1 VWNRPSLALRV
12 CFETASSKN
21 EAEGLNAAGSDS
33 QMESSLGTRSPE
45 ELVQLLAETAL
56 FRDVDRTALDGIKS
70 QLEWVTLEDGED
82 LFRDGD
88 VVDALYVVADGWLEV
103 TKAKE
108 NRDGDPTNDRLVLA
122 RLAPPATIGEMQI
135 LMGGLRSATVTASL
149 PSGLVKFP
157 KPAFDQ
163 LLAQDQRI
171 VEELTKTI
179 MPRLFRDQMVGV
191 LPRLFGELDKAMLRD
206 LEKKMTWLCL
216 RRGQVL
222 CRQGDPS
229 NSFFVVINGRLQVI
243 IQDVQGISRQVAEVS
258 QGESIGEM
266 GVCTGQPR
274 SATIIASR
282 DSELVQ
288 FSKEAYDEF
297 TTRYPQ
303 LMRHLMKLLIGRLQ
317 RVNFDGKSSSLSANI
332 LVAPASNGAPVAE
345 FAHRLFAALCDI
357 HSERTHGVEPCLLL
371 TSREVDGLMNV
382 PGISQASGNEP
393 NDLRLRSWL
402 SQKEQRYKVI
412 LFQADPT
419 LTNWTKRC
427 IRSTDEIIYVAEPGY
442 PSPGTEV
449 SREIHDQETQH
460 HTRRRRALML
470 IHPDDT
476 VRPSNTRRW
485 LKALHLE
492 TVEGDRHSGLRHFHL
507 RRSSEGDFHRIARYV
522 SGREVGLALSGGG
535 ARGFAH
541 VGCIKAMHE
550 LKIPI
555 DMIGGVSMGSLVSA
569 AYAFD
574 PERFEETIRTV
585 KSQLKGV
592 LFDLTPPVV
601 SIARGRRFDQRL
613 QGWFGDVC
621 IEDLWVPYFC
631 VASNLTKA
639 NIEVFDTD
647 ALWWA
652 VRASGTLPGLTAPQI
667 RDGCLLFDGCLLDNL
682 PMDVMR
688 ERMGSSKVIAVD
700 VVPPQDLKVDVTEV
714 QSPSGWWLLWKK
726 LTRLGPKVE
735 LPSIVSIMQRAAELG
750 SVYGRHKLIESRL
763 ADIYLQ
769 PPVEDIFVADFKKVD
784 EAARIGYEHGKG
796 RLAEWWSNV
805 ESNAS

>member
-1 VWNRPSLALRV
+1 MEPSL
-12 CFETASSKN
+12 
-21 EAEGLNAAGSDS
+21 NA
-33 QMESSLGTRSPE
+33 QSPDD
-45 ELVQLLAETAL
+45 LVRLVAETSL
-56 FRDVDRTALDGIKS
+56 FREVNLEQLNGIKD
-70 QLEWVTLEDGED
+70 QLEWVTLADGED
-82 LFRDGD
+82 LFREGD
-88 VVDALYVVADGWLEV
+88 VVDSLYVVAEGWLEV
-103 TKAKE
+103 TKVQP
-108 NRDGDPTNDRLVLA
+108 NLDGDSTNDRLVLA

-135 LMGGLRSATVTASL
+135 LTGGTRSATITASL

-157 KPAFDQ
+157 KAAFDR
-163 LLAQDQRI
+163 LLAQDHRI

-191 LPRLFGELDKAMLRD
+191 LPKLFGELDKAMLRD
-206 LEKKMTWLCL
+206 LEQKMTWLCL
-216 RRGQVL
+216 PRGQVL
-222 CRQGDPS
+222 CRQGDLS
-229 NSFFVVINGRLQVI
+229 DSFYIVISGRLQVV
-243 IQDVQGISRQVAEVS
+243 IQDAFGNSRQVAEVS
-258 QGESIGEM
+258 QGESVGEM

-288 FSKEAYDEF
+288 FSKEEYDEF

-317 RVNFDGKSSSLSANI
+317 RVNFGTKTSTLSSNI
-332 LVAPASNGAPVAE
+332 LLAPASNGAPMDE
-345 FAHRLFAALCDI
+345 FAQRLYVALCEM
-357 HSERTHGVEPCLLL
+357 HPVRESGMEPCLLL
-371 TSREVDGLMNV
+371 TSREVEGLMSV
-382 PGISQASGNEP
+382 PGIAQASGSEP

-402 SQKEQRYKVI
+402 SQQEQRYKVI

-419 LTNWTKRC
+419 VTNWTKRC
-427 IRSTDEIIYVAEPGY
+427 IRSTDEIIYVAEPDHA
-442 PSPGTEV
+442 SPGTAV
-449 SREIHDQETQH
+449 AREIHDQERLHQ
-460 HTRRRRALML
+460 TRRRRALML
-470 IHPDDT
+470 LHRDDT
-476 VRPSNTRRW
+476 VRPSKTKRW
-485 LKALHLE
+485 LTALHLE
-492 TVEGDRHSGLRHFHL
+492 SVGADRQTGARHFHL
-507 RRSSEGDFHRIARYV
+507 RRTSDSDYQRLARYV
-522 SGREVGLALSGGG
+522 SGREVGLVLSGGG

-541 VGCIKAMHE
+541 VGCIHAMHE
-550 LKIPI
+550 LNIPI

-569 AYAFD
+569 AYAFNPD
-574 PERFEETIRTV
+574 RFDDTIKTIQ
-585 KSQLKGV
+585 SQLKGV

-601 SIARGRRFDQRL
+601 SFARGRRFDQRL
-613 QGWFGDVC
+613 QGWFDDVN

-688 ERMGSSKVIAVD
+688 ERMGTSKVIAVD
-700 VVPPQDLKVDVTEV
+700 VVPPHDLKVDVTEV

-726 LTRLGPKVE
+726 LARFGPKVE
-735 LPSIVSIMQRAAELG
+735 LPNIVSIMQRAAELG

-769 PPVEDIFVADFKKVD
+769 PPVDEIFVADFSKVD
-784 EAARIGYEHGKG
+784 NAAKIGYEHCKA
-796 RLAEWWSNV
+796 RLADWW
-805 ESNAS
+805 AKQ

>member
-1 VWNRPSLALRV
+1 
-12 CFETASSKN
+12 
-21 EAEGLNAAGSDS
+21 
-33 QMESSLGTRSPE
+33 MESSLNAQSPD
-45 ELVQLLAETAL
+45 ELVRLVAETSL
-56 FRDVDRTALDGIKS
+56 FREVNIEQLNGIKD

-82 LFRDGD
+82 LFHEGD
-88 VVDALYVVADGWLEV
+88 VVDALYVVAEGWLEV
-103 TKAKE
+103 TKVQP
-108 NRDGDPTNDRLVLA
+108 NLDGDPTNDRLVVA
-122 RLAPPATIGEMQI
+122 RLAPPSTIGEMQI
-135 LMGGLRSATVTASL
+135 LTGGKRSATVTASL
-149 PSGLVKFP
+149 PTGLVRFP

-171 VEELTKTI
+171 VEELSKTI

-191 LPRLFGELDKAMLRD
+191 LPKLFGELDKAMLKH
-206 LEKKMTWLCL
+206 LEQKMTWLCL
-216 RRGQVL
+216 PRGQVL
-222 CRQGDPS
+222 CCQGDLS
-229 NSFFVVINGRLQVI
+229 DSFYVVISGRLQVI
-243 IQDVQGISRQVAEVS
+243 IQDAAGNSRQVAEVS
-258 QGESIGEM
+258 QGESVGEM
-266 GVCTGQPR
+266 GVCTGAPR
-274 SATIIASR
+274 SATVIASR

-288 FSKEAYDEF
+288 FSKEEYDDF

-317 RVNFDGKSSSLSANI
+317 RVNLGTKTSTLSSNI
-332 LVAPASNGAPVAE
+332 LLAPASNGAPMDE
-345 FAHRLFAALCDI
+345 FAQRLFVAICEM
-357 HSERTHGVEPCLLL
+357 HSSSGPGMEPCLLL
-371 TSREVDGLMNV
+371 TSREVEGLMSV
-382 PGISQASGNEP
+382 SGIAQAGGSEP

-402 SQKEQRYKVI
+402 SQQEQRYKVI

-419 LTNWTKRC
+419 VTNWTKRC
-427 IRSTDEIIYVAEPGY
+427 IRSTDEIIYVAEPDHA
-442 PSPGTEV
+442 SPGTSV
-449 SREIHDQETQH
+449 AQEIQDQETQH
-460 HTRRRRALML
+460 QTRRRRALML
-470 IHPDDT
+470 LHPDET
-476 VRPSNTRRW
+476 VRPSNTKRW

-492 TVEGDRHSGLRHFHL
+492 TVGGDRQTGARHFHL
-507 RRSSEGDFHRIARYV
+507 RRSSDSDYQRIARYV

-541 VGCIKAMHE
+541 VGCIHAMQE

-574 PERFEETIRTV
+574 PTRFDDTIRTV

-601 SIARGRRFDQRL
+601 SFARGRRFDQRL

-688 ERMGSSKVIAVD
+688 ERMGTSKVIAVD
-700 VVPPQDLKVDVTEV
+700 VVPPHDLKVEVTEL

-735 LPSIVSIMQRAAELG
+735 LPNIISIMQRAAELG

-769 PPVEDIFVADFKKVD
+769 PPVDDIFVADFKKVD
-784 EAARIGYEHGKG
+784 EAARIGYEHSKG
-796 RLAEWWSNV
+796 RLAEWW
-805 ESNAS
+805 AKG

>member
-1 VWNRPSLALRV
+1 
-12 CFETASSKN
+12 
-21 EAEGLNAAGSDS
+21 
-33 QMESSLGTRSPE
+33 MESSLNARTPD
-45 ELVQLLAETAL
+45 ELVQLVAETSL
-56 FRDVDRTALDGIKS
+56 FHEVSRAHLEGVKEE
-70 QLEWVTLEDGED
+70 LEWVTLEDGEE
-82 LFRDGD
+82 LFHEGD
-88 VVDALYVVADGWLEV
+88 VVDALYVMAEGWLEV
-103 TKAKE
+103 SKVQE
-108 NRDGDPTNDRLVLA
+108 NLDGDPTNDRLVLS
-122 RLAPPATIGEMQI
+122 RVAPPSTIGEMQI
-135 LMGGLRSATVTASL
+135 LMGGTRSATVTASL

-157 KPAFDQ
+157 KPAFDR
-163 LLAQDQRI
+163 LLAQDEII
-171 VEELTKTI
+171 VKELSKTI
-179 MPRLFRDQMVGV
+179 MPRLFRDQMVSV
-191 LPRLFGELDKAMLRD
+191 LPKLFGELDKAMVRD

-216 RRGQVL
+216 PRGQVL
-222 CRQGDPS
+222 CRQGEPS
-229 NSFFVVINGRLQVI
+229 DSFYIVISGRLQVV
-243 IQDVQGISRQVAEVS
+243 IQDAIGNSRQVAEVS
-258 QGESIGEM
+258 QGESVGEM

-288 FSKEAYDEF
+288 FSKEEYEEF

-303 LMRHLMKLLIGRLQ
+303 LIRHLMQQLIRRLQ
-317 RVNFDGKSSSLSANI
+317 HVNRGTRTSNLSANI
-332 LVAPASNGAPVAE
+332 LVAPASNGAPMDE
-345 FAHRLFAALCDI
+345 FTQRLFVALCEM
-357 HSERTHGVEPCLLL
+357 HPTSGSGLEPCLLL
-371 TSREVDGLMNV
+371 TSREVEGLMSV
-382 PGISQASGNEP
+382 PGIAQAGGSEP
-393 NDLRLRSWL
+393 NDLRLRSWI
-402 SQKEQRYKVI
+402 SQQEQRYKVI
-412 LFQADPT
+412 LFQTDPT
-419 LTNWTKRC
+419 VTNWTKRC
-427 IRSTDEIIYVAEPGY
+427 IRSTDEIIYVAEPDHA
-442 PSPGTEV
+442 SPGTAV
-449 SREIHDQETQH
+449 ASEIQTQEKLHQ
-460 HTRRRRALML
+460 TRRRRALML
-470 IHPDDT
+470 LHDDKT
-476 VRPSNTRRW
+476 VRPSNTKRW
-485 LKALHLE
+485 LTALHLE
-492 TVEGDRHSGLRHFHL
+492 TVGGDRLTGARHFHL
-507 RRSSEGDFHRIARYV
+507 RRSSDSDYQRIALYV

-541 VGCIKAMHE
+541 VGCIHAMQE
-550 LKIPI
+550 LNIPI

-574 PERFEETIRTV
+574 PALFDDTIRTI

-601 SIARGRRFDQRL
+601 SFARGRRFDQRL

-688 ERMGSSKVIAVD
+688 ERMGTSKVIAVD
-700 VVPPQDLKVDVTEV
+700 VVPPHDLKVEVTEL

-735 LPSIVSIMQRAAELG
+735 LPNIVSIMQRAAELG

-769 PPVEDIFVADFKKVD
+769 PPVDDIFVADFKKVD
-784 EAARIGYEHGKG
+784 EAARIGYEHSKG
-796 RLAEWWSNV
+796 LLAEWW
-805 ESNAS
+805 AKG